1 MFLINKN
8 LKDVVALYCSG
19 KTRKTGLKKLKNKG
33 NKYQHI
39 LIFGVVEQALFFHF
53 YH

>member
-19 KTRKTGLKKLKNKG
+19 KTGKTGLKKLKNKG

-39 LIFGVVEQALFFHF
+39 LIFEVAEPVLFFH
-53 YH
+53 YHH